1 MTKKTEATKELEPVK
16 AKLQETIK
24 KKKALIHNYDFD
36 DGEQEK
42 ERQKTT
48 RQKLVKAFGNPSA
61 EPNKRSNLPVQLN
74 SYERAVLDILYYQS
88 GELGSRSTILRD
100 MLRKAVDTIDPD
112 ELDKH
117 IKQVQSYRAKLEA
130 DGRRLIHDPEYKRG
144 RGRKVKA
151 AQKKA

>member
-1 MTKKTEATKELEPVK
+1 MTTKKDATKELDPIK
-16 AKLQETIK
+16 AKLQK
-24 KKKALIHNYDFD
+24 KIQSKKELVRNYDFD

-42 ERQKTT
+42 AREKTT

-88 GELGSRSTILRD
+88 GELGSRSTILRE
-100 MLRKAVDTIDPD
+100 MLRNAVDSIDPD

-117 IKQVQSYRAKLEA
+117 IKQVESYRAKLEA
-130 DGRRLIHDPEYKRG
+130 DGRRLIHSPEYKKNKG
-144 RGRKVKA
+144 RR
-151 AQKKA
+151 KKA